1 MSPQTSLEG
10 EAVANSLGSHILEG
24 EEPTE
29 NMKVIEGKVTEGN
42 PSDENKVPVASGEV
56 AVGVKVQAK

>member
-1 MSPQTSLEG
+1 MNPQTSLEG
-10 EAVANSLGSHILEG
+10 EAVANSLGSRILEG

-29 NMKVIEGKVTEGN
+29 NTKVIEGKVMEVN

-56 AVGVKVQAK
+56 GVGVAVQVK